1 MKYIFIRTSTTEQNP
16 TLQVNDITTA
26 FSLKEYGLIQEQ
38 DSAFKEMAKRV
49 EFEKLKKL
57 IMANRITDLYVWDL
71 DRLHRN
77 RKRLTEFL
85 ALCKAFNTKVYSFNQ
100 QWMQSIQQLQPPFNE
115 IMFDFMLQIMGWLA
129 EDESVKK
136 SNRVKMAVR
145 RTENGSTVSYKG
157 VKWGRKP
164 LSKQVISKI
173 NELRTEG
180 KSVREIAKLVHVY
193 DAACSKAGVINLVQ
207 MSLSDKVF

>member
-1 MKYIFIRTSTTEQNP
+1 
-16 TLQVNDITTA
+16 
-26 FSLKEYGLIQEQ
+26 
-38 DSAFKEMAKRV
+38 
-49 EFEKLKKL
+49 
-57 IMANRITDLYVWDL
+57 
-71 DRLHRN
+71 
-77 RKRLTEFL
+77 
-85 ALCKAFNTKVYSFNQ
+85 
-100 QWMQSIQQLQPPFNE
+100 MQSIQQLQPPFNE

-173 NELRTEG
+173 KELRTEG

-193 DAACSKAGVINLVQ
+193 DANNNGRLISKSAVHKITRGLPV
-207 MSLSDKVF
+207 